1 MTETPDTTKTQSAVD
16 TLFEATQKNYSILE
30 SLKVGLLSNLFTG
43 FHGRTGPKRIAKMRK
58 AKPAKALT
66 SELAAL
72 SAIEANHFLALAT
85 ANKEQA
91 EAAFRYTAI
100 VNFTAPITFIVL
112 LNQIL
117 PGGVIEVV
125 SAYLDLD
132 TFGLTAVILLFILA
146 VIYPIAHAYLGTSN
160 ARDIYHLSMIEVARR
175 GGSFTSDA
183 GSGEDLSSNPADS

>member
-132 TFGLTAVILLFILA
+132 TFGLTADLA
-146 VIYPIAHAYLGTSN
+146 VHPGRHIPN
-160 ARDIYHLSMIEVARR
+160 RARLSGHEQCPRHLSSLNDRGCAAR
-175 GGSFTSDA
+175 GQFHV
-183 GSGEDLSSNPADS
+183 